1 LKSQNKLFLG
11 MVAVC
16 FACTGWRTARA
27 AESTTSTSAPSKE
40 VQFNSPALGAP
51 VKGVVLL
58 PDNPS
63 KSADGTIPT
72 IIYLKNLSIPRL
84 GQEADADIIGD
95 LLTQGNLVV
104 VLDYGKNSNAISPL
118 LNADMLELR
127 NEIGGKKKTLLT
139 HYKVDV
145 NHVFILIEGYRL
157 KRDAEFARD
166 KSRVL
171 AMDIQYP
178 SKPIHPVPTLMEI
191 TCDNANR
198 MSCFSLLFCHD
209 TLTDG
214 GMAAGFAVAMIDH
227 PVPPPYKG
235 IDDPMPECIYRLKA
249 AVRTLRSM
257 SGDLSMNGKIGAMGF
272 SRGGPMAALLAVTND
287 RPDLEGDGPHRD
299 VSSSVQAALI
309 HGNRYDYLKMQTD
322 DHMYKRFEK
331 VWGPRDTN
339 ADRWAAHGAFFYL
352 KKDDAVPM
360 FLNTSAAES
369 QEYQFGLAT
378 FDSEL
383 TAAGVEHVYQVDPDK
398 RGHQVSSDPKTLGG
412 IYAFFQ
418 KHLAN

>member
-1 LKSQNKLFLG
+1 MKRWPVLALVVIMECANIICGAPTTQP
-11 MVAVC
+11 
-16 FACTGWRTARA
+16 
-27 AESTTSTSAPSKE
+27 TSTALKWHSIT
-40 VQFNSPALGAP
+40 LGADID
-51 VKGVVLL
+51 GALL
-58 PDNPS
+58 VPPHPAVN
-63 KSADGTIPT
+63 AAGLQPT
-72 IIYLKNLSIPRL
+72 IIYLENLAIPRL
-84 GQEADADIIGD
+84 GQEHDESILHDLLADGD
-95 LLTQGNLVV
+95 LVLV
-104 VLDYGKNSNAISPL
+104 LNYQHSPL
-118 LNADMLELR
+118 AVSPGLSADMLKLR
-127 NEIGGKKKTLLT
+127 QDIGGKTRTLLT
-139 HYKVDV
+139 DYKIDLD
-145 NHVFILIEGYRL
+145 HVFILVEGFRL
-157 KRDAEFARD
+157 KRDVEFARD
-166 KSRVL
+166 KNRIL
-171 AMDIQYP
+171 GMDVQYP
-178 SKPIHPVPTLMEI
+178 SHPAHPVPTLMEI
-191 TCDNANR
+191 TCDNAHR
-198 MSCFSLLFCHD
+198 MGISSLLFCHD

-235 IDDPMPECIYRLKA
+235 IDDPMPESIYRLKA
-249 AVRTLRSM
+249 AVRTLRSL
-257 SGDLSMNGKIGAMGF
+257 SGELGLNGKIGAMGF
-272 SRGGPMAALLAVTND
+272 SRGGPMAALLAVTAD

-331 VWGPRDTN
+331 VWGPRDAN

-352 KKDDAVPM
+352 TKNAAPM

-398 RGHQVSSDPKTLGG
+398 RGHQVSTDPKTLAE
-412 IYAFFQ
+412 IYAFFH